1 MKVKSSKYQ
10 TNSDLLFKVLFIKP
24 AMPLDA
30 NTLTAS
36 YGVTAGPLLDAAF
49 YVELGARAVETVERM
64 KRWGAWPSM
73 EYTTCRDYTKPV
85 LRSLDLLSGL
95 KVKSKLD

>member
-1 MKVKSSKYQ
+1 
-10 TNSDLLFKVLFIKP
+10 
-24 AMPLDA
+24 MPLDA

-49 YVELGARAVETVERM
+49 YVDLGARAVETVERM

-73 EYTTCRDYTKPV
+73 EYTSCGDYTKPV

-95 KVKSKLD
+95 KVQSKCSKVLL

>member
-1 MKVKSSKYQ
+1 MH
-10 TNSDLLFKVLFIKP
+10 P
-24 AMPLDA
+24 DA
-30 NTLTAS
+30 NALSITS
-36 YGVTAGPLLDAAF
+36 YGVTAGPLMDLAF

>member
-1 MKVKSSKYQ
+1 
-10 TNSDLLFKVLFIKP
+10 
-24 AMPLDA
+24 MPLDA

-49 YVELGARAVETVERM
+49 YVDLGARAVETVERM

-73 EYTTCRDYTKPV
+73 EYSEPM
-85 LRSLDLLSGL
+85 LSSLDLMQVLMVMN
-95 KVKSKLD
+95 K

>member
-1 MKVKSSKYQ
+1 MKVKSSKHQ
-10 TNSDLLFKVLFIKP
+10 SNSDLLVKVLFFKP

-64 KRWGAWPSM
+64 KSNFFFEFLHM
-73 EYTTCRDYTKPV
+73 T
-85 LRSLDLLSGL
+85 LRSDLPWTEN
-95 KVKSKLD
+95 KIK